1 MNVARID
8 HRLCSHTKTAAAR
21 RVCRVAVVKRATE
34 AQARAEAECGHL
46 VGEQVLFYGLDF
58 DGELDDLRHYGQVR
72 GVTVERGYPRLRV
85 FDAETFTEVVICP
98 SEVEHVPACHAKYRS
113 DLR

>member
-8 HRLCSHTKTAAAR
+8 HRYCSHLKSAAAR
-21 RVCRVAVVKRATE
+21 RLCRAAAVKRAAE

-58 DGELDDLRHYGQVR
+58 DGEPDDLRHYGQVR

-85 FDAETFTEVVICP
+85 FDMETYAEVVVCP
-98 SEVEHVPACHAKYRS
+98 SEVEHVPAGHAKHRQF
-113 DLR
+113 